1 MRTVFGTGVLMI
13 VTGFFAWTSWMSFRF
28 SRQFGERLGLV
39 IRGFDGLN
47 EIRAQYGGFFL
58 AAALINALAL
68 LGTCSRQTSFV
79 VNAVVF
85 GGLITGR
92 VASLVIDGG
101 LNGYSGV
108 IRGLFFIDTLGFT
121 MTTVA
126 YLLERSS
133 GPAT

>member
-1 MRTVFGTGVLMI
+1 MRTIFGTGVLLI
-13 VTGFFAWTSWMSFRF
+13 VSGFFAWTSWSSLRF
-28 SRQFGERLGLV
+28 PRQFGERLGLM
-39 IRGFDGLN
+39 IGGFDGLN

-68 LGTCSRQTSFV
+68 FGMCSRQTSFV

-101 LNGYSGV
+101 LNGYGGV
-108 IRGLFFIDTLGFT
+108 IRGLFFIDTIGFA

-126 YLLERSS
+126 YFLERSP